1 MRAPR
6 RLRRWSLISV
16 RNVLFAILI
25 TLANPVLAA
34 VQCPLDQIVFKDA
47 ESGREFIAQRVA
59 VDYQYL
65 CDGNKLSMHYSR
77 PQKQL
82 EEECA
87 GPYGKTIIQG
97 LLDGEKVYAI
107 FTVEKAVPCCAWYSY
122 SGDDR
127 QVATEVKEWL
137 HPAEVPLI
145 ELGNEWY
152 TIGSPNHS
160 YPTDP
165 GPMGGGRF
173 VPTSCSV

>member
-1 MRAPR
+1 M
-6 RLRRWSLISV
+6 
-16 RNVLFAILI
+16 FAILI

-34 VQCPLDQIVFKDA
+34 VQCPLDRIVFKDA

-87 GPYGKTIIQG
+87 GPYGKTILQG

-107 FTVEKAVPCCAWYSY
+107 YTVEKAVPCCAWYSY

-127 QVATEVKEWL
+127 QVAAEVKGWL

-145 ELGNEWY
+145 ELGDEWY
-152 TIGSPNHS
+152 TIGSPNDP
-160 YPTDP
+160 YRPTDP